1 MADPPPGPDPEAP
14 TPAERRLAELL
25 AEVRGAPVPE
35 APDLTHRVVRT
46 ARWQRGVREALSSIG
61 GLTAALADAAAT
73 LLGIRRDRDGG
84 DPR

>member
-1 MADPPPGPDPEAP
+1 MAHPPGPDPEP

-35 APDLTHRVVRT
+35 AEDLTDRVVRT
-46 ARWQRGVREALSSIG
+46 ARWQRGVREALVSLG
-61 GLTAALADAAAT
+61 GLSSALAEAAAT
-73 LLGIRRDRDGG
+73 LLGLRRNRNGG